1 MNSHIISGYTVTAG
15 PNNGRTYQSE
25 TLKKAIKEYK
35 QKLKKLERKH
45 KLEKISKINGERN

>member
-1 MNSHIISGYTVTAG
+1 MNSHTISGYTVTAG
-15 PNNGRTYQSE
+15 PNNGRIYQPE

-45 KLEKISKINGERN
+45 KLEKLNELSK